1 MKDTA
6 VHLSNQSTNA
16 RGYASDGYFNTIG
29 FAMVE
34 SRFDQKTGKV
44 RTQHDMTPEEI
55 KKLEKKYGAKIRM
68 DVEVPT
74 HGTMDD
80 ESICNGWYY
89 KQHRRRKLAK
99 EALDA
104 EKGQG

>member
-6 VHLSNQSTNA
+6 VHLGNQPTNA

-29 FAMVE
+29 YAMVE
-34 SRFDQKTGKV
+34 SRFDQKTGNV

-74 HGTMDD
+74 HRPTD
-80 ESICNGWYY
+80 EASICNGWYY
-89 KQHRRRKLAK
+89 KQHRRRKLAQ

-104 EKGQG
+104 KKGQG